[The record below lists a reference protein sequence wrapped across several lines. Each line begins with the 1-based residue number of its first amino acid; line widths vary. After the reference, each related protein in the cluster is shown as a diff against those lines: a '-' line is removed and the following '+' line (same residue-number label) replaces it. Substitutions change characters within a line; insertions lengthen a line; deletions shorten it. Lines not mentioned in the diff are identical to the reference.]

1 MRRRYDKY
9 QPSKSGVNGGNRAC
23 LCKHKDTYSRKCC
36 DGGLWAQG
44 IGSIEGTPGAE
55 SSYILN
61 EDGGYLQQEDS
72 SKITI

>member
-23 LCKHKDTYSRKCC
+23 LCKHKDTYSRECC

-44 IGSIEGTPGAE
+44 IGSIQGVE
-55 SSYILN
+55 STEAFLLN
-61 EDGGYLQQEDS
+61 EDGGYVQQEDS
-72 SKITI
+72 SRIII